1 MIQHIAQRALSTLHT
16 VQASHD
22 IAAAAIRANVPG
34 DLVECGVFAGAQ
46 AAAMALAA
54 RGTGRKVHLFDSF
67 TGIPAGGARDLE
79 WKHPEGTS
87 ACSIEAV
94 KAHMREWGIAD
105 DDVVYQQGLFSE
117 TMGADLGPI
126 AVLRLDG
133 DLYESTRVC
142 LNALYPKLSVGG
154 WLIVDDFGLSGA
166 RAAVDEYFSKQ
177 YPPVYMQRHF

>member
-1 MIQHIAQRALSTLHT
+1 MIARIAQRALSSVHT

-22 IAAAAIRANVPG
+22 IAAAAIRAGVVG
-34 DLVECGVFAGAQ
+34 DFVECGVFAGSQ

-67 TGIPAGGARDLE
+67 EGIPAGGAKDLE
-79 WKHPEGTS
+79 WTHPEGTS
-87 ACSIEAV
+87 ACSMAAV

-105 DDVVYQQGLFSE
+105 EEVIYHPGLFAAG
-117 TMGADLGPI
+117 MGDGIGPI

-133 DLYESTRVC
+133 DLYESTRIC
-142 LNALYPKLSVGG
+142 LEALYPKLSVGG

-166 RAAVDEYFSKQ
+166 RAACDEYFGQQ
-177 YPPVYMQRHF
+177 YPPIYFQRHA